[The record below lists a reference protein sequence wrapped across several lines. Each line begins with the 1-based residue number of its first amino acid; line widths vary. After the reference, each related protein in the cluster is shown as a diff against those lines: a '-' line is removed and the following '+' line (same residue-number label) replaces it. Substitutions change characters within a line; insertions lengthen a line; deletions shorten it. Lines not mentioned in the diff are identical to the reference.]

1 MRSGVIVQKVGMTRL
16 FTEDGQHVPV
26 TVLKLDNCQVVAQ
39 RTEDKD
45 GYNAVQLGSGFRKV
59 KRTTN
64 ALRGHFA
71 KAKVEPKRKL
81 VEFRVTADNLIDI
94 GAELAANHFLEGQKI
109 DATGVSIGKGFAG
122 AMKRHNFGGLRASH
136 GVSISHR
143 SHGSTGQCQD
153 PGKVFKG
160 KKMAGHM
167 GDARVTTQNLTVV
180 KTDVMRG
187 LIMVKGAVPGS
198 KGGWVLL
205 RDAAK
210 RPLPEGVPMPAAIA
224 ELSSS
229 SQETPVDEAPAEETQ
244 LEETPAEKVV
254 AEEAVVEEA
263 ATEDVAAEES
273 PVEETVLEEAP
284 AEEDKGGE

>member
-59 KRTTN
+59 KRTTK

-81 VEFRVTADNLIDI
+81 AEFRVTADNLIDI

-167 GDARVTTQNLTVV
+167 GDTRVTTQNLTVV

-210 RPLPEGVPMPAAIA
+210 RPLPEGVPMPAAIV
-224 ELSSS
+224 ELSSH
-229 SQETPVDEAPAEETQ
+229 SQETSVDEAPAEETQ
-244 LEETPAEKVV
+244 VEETPAEEVV

-263 ATEDVAAEES
+263 AKEDVAAK
-273 PVEETVLEEAP
+273 EAP
-284 AEEDKGGE
+284 AEEDKGSE

>member
-16 FTEDGQHVPV
+16 FTDDGQHVPV

-64 ALRGHFA
+64 AMRGHFA

-81 VEFRVTADNLIDI
+81 AEFRVTADNLIDI

-167 GDARVTTQNLTVV
+167 GDTRITTQNLTVV

-205 RDAAK
+205 RDAVK
-210 RPLPEGVPMPAAIA
+210 RPLPEGVPMPAAIV
-224 ELSSS
+224 ELSTPA
-229 SQETPVDEAPAEETQ
+229 QETPADEVPADETVAEE
-244 LEETPAEKVV
+244 VV
-254 AEEAVVEEA
+254 AEEVV
-263 ATEDVAAEES
+263 AEEVEVAEAS
-273 PVEETVLEEAP
+273 SEETVSEEAP
-284 AEEDKGGE
+284 AEEDKGAE

>member
-16 FTEDGQHVPV
+16 FTDDGQHVPV

-64 ALRGHFA
+64 AMRGHFA

-81 VEFRVTADNLIDI
+81 AEFRVTADNLIDI

-167 GDARVTTQNLTVV
+167 GDTRITTQNLTVV

-205 RDAAK
+205 RDAVK
-210 RPLPEGVPMPAAIA
+210 RPLPEGVPMPAAIV
-224 ELSSS
+224 ELSTPA
-229 SQETPVDEAPAEETQ
+229 QETPADEVPADETV
-244 LEETPAEKVV
+244 AEDVV
-254 AEEAVVEEA
+254 AEEVV
-263 ATEDVAAEES
+263 AEEVEVDEAS
-273 PVEETVLEEAP
+273 SEETVSEEVP
-284 AEEDKGGE
+284 AEEDKGAE

>member
-16 FTEDGQHVPV
+16 FTDDGQHVPV

-64 ALRGHFA
+64 AMRGHFA

-81 VEFRVTADNLIDI
+81 AEFRVTADNLIDI

-167 GDARVTTQNLTVV
+167 GDTRITTQNLTVV

-205 RDAAK
+205 RDAVK
-210 RPLPEGVPMPAAIA
+210 RPLPEGVPLPAAIV
-224 ELSSS
+224 ELSTPA
-229 SQETPVDEAPAEETQ
+229 QETPADEVPADETVAEE
-244 LEETPAEKVV
+244 VV
-254 AEEAVVEEA
+254 AEEVV
-263 ATEDVAAEES
+263 AEEVEVDEAS
-273 PVEETVLEEAP
+273 SEETVSEEAP
-284 AEEDKGGE
+284 AEEDKGAE

>member
-59 KRTTN
+59 KRTTK

-81 VEFRVTADNLIDI
+81 AEFRVTADNLIDI

-210 RPLPEGVPMPAAIA
+210 RPLPEGVPMPAAIV
-224 ELSSS
+224 ELSSH
-229 SQETPVDEAPAEETQ
+229 SQETPVYEAPAEETQ
-244 LEETPAEKVV
+244 VEETL

-263 ATEDVAAEES
+263 ATEDVAADE
-273 PVEETVLEEAP
+273 VP
-284 AEEDKGGE
+284 AEKDKGDE

>member
-16 FTEDGQHVPV
+16 FTDDGQHVPV

-59 KRTTN
+59 KRTSN
-64 ALRGHFA
+64 AMRGHFA

-81 VEFRVTADNLIDI
+81 AEFRVTADNLIDI

-167 GDARVTTQNLTVV
+167 GDTRITTQNLTVV

-187 LIMVKGAVPGS
+187 LIIVKGAVPGS
-198 KGGWVLL
+198 NGGWVLL
-205 RDAAK
+205 RDAVK
-210 RPLPEGVPMPAAIA
+210 RPLPEGVPMPAAIV
-224 ELSSS
+224 ELSTPA
-229 SQETPVDEAPAEETQ
+229 QETPADEVPADETVAEE
-244 LEETPAEKVV
+244 VV
-254 AEEAVVEEA
+254 AEEVV
-263 ATEDVAAEES
+263 AEEFEVDEAS
-273 PVEETVLEEAP
+273 SEETVSEEPP
-284 AEEDKGGE
+284 AEEDKGAE

>member
-59 KRTTN
+59 KRTTK

-81 VEFRVTADNLIDI
+81 AEFRVTADNLIDI

-210 RPLPEGVPMPAAIA
+210 RPLPEGVPMPAAIV
-224 ELSSS
+224 ELSSH
-229 SQETPVDEAPAEETQ
+229 SQETPVYEAPAEETQ
-244 LEETPAEKVV
+244 VEETPAEEVV

-263 ATEDVAAEES
+263 ATEDVAAD
-273 PVEETVLEEAP
+273 EAP
-284 AEEDKGGE
+284 AEKDKGDE

>member
-59 KRTTN
+59 KRTTK

-81 VEFRVTADNLIDI
+81 AEFRVTADNLIDI
-94 GAELAANHFLEGQKI
+94 GSELAANHFLEGQKI

-210 RPLPEGVPMPAAIA
+210 RPLPEGVPMPAAIV
-224 ELSSS
+224 ELSSH

-244 LEETPAEKVV
+244 VEETP

-263 ATEDVAAEES
+263 ATEDVAAEE
-273 PVEETVLEEAP
+273 AP
-284 AEEDKGGE
+284 AEEDKGDE

>member
-26 TVLKLDNCQVVAQ
+26 TVLKLENCQVVAQ

-45 GYNAVQLGSGFRKV
+45 GYYAVQLGSGFRKV

-81 VEFRVTADNLIDI
+81 AEFRVTADNLIDI

-210 RPLPEGVPMPAAIA
+210 RPLPEGVPMPAAIV
-224 ELSSS
+224 ELSSP
-229 SQETPVDEAPAEETQ
+229 SQETQVEESPVEE
-244 LEETPAEKVV
+244 VV

-263 ATEDVAAEES
+263 VTEDVAAEEA
-273 PVEETVLEEAP
+273 PAEETVSEETP